1 MLNLFPRIY
10 EGELLYSIISRYKRV
25 AGIVS
30 KKALIKDLYNQLV
43 SLNNLHF
50 PVHIDDLVN
59 NIPPNNNINSEDI
72 IKNNTLYRP
81 FTSFLSEDKAQMIMN
96 NMMKGKS
103 CNPYAQIG
111 LIGSKVKMNDTL
123 LYCSSCIE
131 EDIKEYGESY
141 WRVLHQVPG
150 VLYCKK
156 HNKCLSKSKV
166 YPNRSRVDY
175 ICADSVDLSVDNT
188 IIYDDIM
195 DINLKY
201 IENVEYLLRND
212 INRKDAKFIL
222 EIYIDKLRNK
232 GLTSKNGSINIRLF
246 EIEFKS
252 FYGEK
257 YLNQMQSNFNIGSET
272 NWLRLFIRNSNKEKH
287 MLRHLLIIQF
297 LGIRIKDFFEIDKAI
312 GKKEYI
318 YIPNPRL
325 DRDEQREKWI
335 KLINDNPGL
344 SRSEYKN
351 IGRGLYTWMYRNDN
365 EFFNSITP
373 KKSNKNKLYI
383 KE

>member
-10 EGELLYSIISRYKRV
+10 EGELLYSIVSRYKRV

-30 KKALIKDLYNQLV
+30 KKALVKDLYSQLV

-50 PVHIDDLVN
+50 PVHVYDLVN
-59 NIPPNNNINSEDI
+59 NIPPNNTINAESI

-81 FTSFLSEDKAQMIMN
+81 FTSFLSENKAQIILE
-96 NMMKGKS
+96 NMMQGRS

-111 LIGSKVKMNDTL
+111 LTGSKVKMNNTL
-123 LYCSSCIE
+123 LYCSSCIK

-166 YPNRSRVDY
+166 YPSRSRIDY
-175 ICADSVDLSVDNT
+175 ICADSINLSVDN
-188 IIYDDIM
+188 IIMQDDIM
-195 DINLKY
+195 NINLKY
-201 IENVEYLLRND
+201 IENIEYLLRND
-212 INRKDAKFIL
+212 INRKDTNFIL
-222 EIYIDKLRNK
+222 EIYIDKLREK
-232 GLTSKNGSINIRLF
+232 GLTSKNGSINMKLF
-246 EIEFKS
+246 EAEFKN
-252 FYGEK
+252 FYGEN
-257 YLNQMQSNFNIGSET
+257 YLTHMQSNFDVGNET
-272 NWLRLFIRNSNKEKH
+272 NWIRLFIRSSNKEKH

-297 LGIRIKDFFEIDKAI
+297 LGIDIKDFFEINKVI
-312 GKKEYI
+312 GKKEYV

-325 DRDEQREKWI
+325 DRYEQREKWT

-344 SRSEYKN
+344 SRTEYKK
-351 IGRGLYTWMYRNDN
+351 IGKGLYSWMYRNDN
-365 EFFNSITP
+365 EFFNKITP
-373 KKSNKNKLYI
+373 KKSNKKI
-383 KE
+383 